1 MHTKL
6 PTIGDR
12 LSPEPITL
20 PPRKKSKTTFGSL
33 VIDSK
38 EDEEWTYWND
48 IEGGRGEELN
58 ATSTQGNIEEK
69 LEPNLHQV
77 IDNIQIELVM
87 STEPVLPIVK
97 SSQPIQH
104 VVEPMQMENP

>member
-1 MHTKL
+1 MSLASQEHQVAQQQQVSPKHVKREKFLKERRLACLATVLPLLTCQFHQLKMHTKL

-38 EDEEWTYWND
+38 EDEE
-48 IEGGRGEELN
+48 
-58 ATSTQGNIEEK
+58 
-69 LEPNLHQV
+69 
-77 IDNIQIELVM
+77 
-87 STEPVLPIVK
+87 
-97 SSQPIQH
+97 
-104 VVEPMQMENP
+104 